1 MPRAVSARQR
11 SSSRFIARVLA
22 GAKPAPFPAFIEPS
36 LATLR
41 SKVPAG
47 ARFVHELKFDGYRIQ
62 ADLLDGRCIAPPL
75 LTDTKTAF
83 LGRLHGTA
91 TSEDRRAFGSKLI
104 LRTPNCK
111 GVKAGT
117 DD

>member
-11 SSSRFIARVLA
+11 SSSRFIARVLP

-47 ARFVHELKFDGYRIQ
+47 ARFVYELKFDGYRIQ
-62 ADLLDGRCIAPPL
+62 ARSVCCRGRADPP
-75 LTDTKTAF
+75 
-83 LGRLHGTA
+83 GRV
-91 TSEDRRAFGSKLI
+91 SPPSM
-104 LRTPNCK
+104 
-111 GVKAGT
+111 GVIGEVI
-117 DD
+117 